1 MSAQNTSV
9 TGQST
14 KSIYAYALPR
24 DWDGAPGGLV
34 LKGSDFV
41 LVSTAAQYAQVLEL
55 QGQPILI
62 TRKFSVTDSRGSMR
76 LLLGG
81 LIEPWR
87 WRRALLN
94 ENISRLAVLPGD
106 GAWVFRVAAILAR
119 TRLISIRAN

>member
-1 MSAQNTSV
+1 MSAQETSV
-9 TGQST
+9 QG
-14 KSIYAYALPR
+14 KLARPVGAYALPR
-24 DWDGAPGGLV
+24 NWDGE
-34 LKGSDFV
+34 GSISIKNVDFV
-41 LVSTAAQYAQVLEL
+41 LVSTPAQYAHVLEL

-76 LLLGG
+76 LLLGR

-94 ENISRLAVLPGD
+94 ENITRLVVLRGE

-119 TRLISIRAN
+119 TRLTRGRTR